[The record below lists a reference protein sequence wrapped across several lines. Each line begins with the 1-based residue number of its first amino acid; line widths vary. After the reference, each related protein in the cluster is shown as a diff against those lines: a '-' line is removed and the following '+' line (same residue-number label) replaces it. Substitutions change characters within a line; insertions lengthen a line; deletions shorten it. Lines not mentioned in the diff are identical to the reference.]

1 MSTLAEVLL
10 ASENRAAVIADCCTV
25 IDQEVGDKKGL
36 TGLAVKGAFKAVKT
50 FNPNII
56 ESVID
61 VLLDDFVAQLSP
73 TYENFT
79 SSNETDL
86 ERYCIQHNQQIANA
100 LLAIT
105 DRRADKSKI
114 KVLVKAYG
122 KLRPQGEKHVKEA
135 VPRIAAL
142 LVKHGL

>member
-1 MSTLAEVLL
+1 MHRRE
-10 ASENRAAVIADCCTV
+10 
-25 IDQEVGDKKGL
+25 QEVGDKKGL

-79 SSNETDL
+79 SQMRQTW
-86 ERYCIQHNQQIANA
+86 RATVQHNQQIANA

-114 KVLVKAYG
+114 VLVKACG
-122 KLRPQGEKHVKEA
+122 KLRPQGERCQGS